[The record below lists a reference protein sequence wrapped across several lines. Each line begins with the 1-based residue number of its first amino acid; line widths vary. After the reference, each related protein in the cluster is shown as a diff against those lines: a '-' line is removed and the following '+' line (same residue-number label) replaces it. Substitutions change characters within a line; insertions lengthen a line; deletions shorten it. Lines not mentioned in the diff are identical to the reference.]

1 MDYRSVHG
9 RYLTVT
15 EEVALRN
22 SGELLKLAER
32 IENPEERRALFSS
45 SALEQSSDDAEPP
58 RPEVPRCRGRGPGNT
73 DTDSAPFEDKRSSR
87 AEAFRKVFRNCRCC
101 RSGCRSI
108 DLQSRSGRSAGDK
121 HHRKKKYDSDE
132 RPHGSRIPTRR
143 SAVHRQNGLTEAA
156 KAFEPR
162 RAFQSGAELFQ
173 HE

>member
-58 RPEVPRCRGRGPGNT
+58 RPEVLRYRGRGPGNT
-73 DTDSAPFEDKRSSR
+73 GTGLAPFEDKRSSR
-87 AEAFRKVFRNCRCC
+87 AEAFRKSLPKLSLLPKRVPEHRPPEPKRPFRW
-101 RSGCRSI
+101 
-108 DLQSRSGRSAGDK
+108 
-121 HHRKKKYDSDE
+121 
-132 RPHGSRIPTRR
+132 
-143 SAVHRQNGLTEAA
+143 
-156 KAFEPR
+156 
-162 RAFQSGAELFQ
+162 
-173 HE
+173 